1 MTYSLHYI
9 STDTGLNE
17 LLTITHMMTNM
28 TPEQALEVSHLQE
41 NEMRKHEVR
50 TPEQAIAYL
59 TDCTLATVV
68 SLAMKKRRTKYEYCR
83 QKAIAQQA
91 IFWMDAM
98 KIDYSGTRAEDVK
111 SSGSIEQWV
120 LKYEV

>member
-1 MTYSLHYI
+1 MW
-9 STDTGLNE
+9 
-17 LLTITHMMTNM
+17 
-28 TPEQALEVSHLQE
+28 
-41 NEMRKHEVR
+41 KHEVR

-68 SLAMKKRRTKYEYCR
+68 SLAMKKRRSKYEYCR

-111 SSGSIEQWV
+111 SSGGIEQWV
-120 LKYEV
+120 LEYEV